1 MGRSVDWRVCYAMLA
16 RLVSA
21 RFAVVFALTTA
32 AAPLSAQKPEPND
45 AWRMI
50 VPPQSSLVF
59 ARDGSL
65 IGELGAQKRTLV
77 SIRSLP
83 RYVGQAFV
91 AVEDQR
97 FYQHDGV
104 DVVGIAGALKDAVKG
119 DPRGAST
126 ITQQLVGN
134 MHPDLIDRRDKS
146 PLRKLREQSAAREM
160 ERHYS
165 KEQIL
170 EGYLNQI
177 AFGHGWYGIESAAR
191 HYFGKGAVQLTLAE
205 AATLASMPKGPA
217 IYDPIKSPQ
226 RVSERRNLV
235 LTLMSQQKYITPAQA
250 EAAKRVPLKTVADAG
265 FSVDASYFLD
275 VVRIQAERAG
285 VPVTTGGY
293 RIYTSLDPLLQ
304 RAANAAIVDGVSDV
318 EALPGYR
325 HTKFAA
331 RAKGSSDYLQGALV
345 AIDPVTGDVRALVG
359 GRDYRESSFDRV
371 IDGLRQPGSAFKP
384 IVYAAAI
391 ADSLTA
397 NEIIPD
403 TAIAIPLDRGR
414 VYRPDNS
421 DNQFLGPITM
431 REALAKSRNVV
442 AVQLAERVGLDTI
455 VRWARRF
462 GIDAPVAPYPA
473 SAIGASALQPLDLV
487 GAYTV
492 FANLG
497 AHVDPRFI
505 YRIEDRAGAAVFTHP
520 AAAPRAVIDPKVAF
534 IVRDMMREVVERG
547 TATSIRRY
555 LPASIPVAGKTGTTN
570 DNTDVWFVG
579 MTPDIVAGVWL
590 GFDTPKTITPGAAGG
605 TLARRR
611 ERMGAAAGAHCGP
624 ARPPNGT
631 ARRLVDATGSTIHGI
646 FPGGHG
652 ATSAA
657 GQRVAAVQERP
668 DHLLVVRRRVLP
680 PRSLVADGVD
690 RTEASGTSCRVGAER
705 QPDDDRRQRCRDH
718 GRPRECRIEIDRLRL
733 CADGGHDR
741 ERSREPKRDA

>member
-1 MGRSVDWRVCYAMLA
+1 MSRLLTRARAVLA
-16 RLVSA
+16 LGVAVSIARPVSA
-21 RFAVVFALTTA
+21 QDR
-32 AAPLSAQKPEPND
+32 EPNE
-45 AWRMI
+45 AWRI
-50 VPPQSSLVF
+50 VTPPQSSLVF

-65 IGELGAQKRTLV
+65 IGEFGTQKRTLV
-77 SIRSLP
+77 SLRSLP

-104 DVVGIAGALKDAVKG
+104 DVVGIAGALKDAVRG

-146 PLRKLREQSAAREM
+146 PLRKLREQAAAREM

-177 AFGHGWYGIESAAR
+177 SFGHGWYGVESASR
-191 HYFGKGAVQLTLAE
+191 HYFGKSSAQLTLAE
-205 AATLASMPKGPA
+205 AAALAAMPKGPA
-217 IYDPIKSPQ
+217 IYDPIRAPQ
-226 RVSERRNLV
+226 RVTERRNLV
-235 LTLMSQQKYITPAQA
+235 LSLMAQQKYITPAQA
-250 EAAKRVPLKTVADAG
+250 AAAKQVPLKTVPNAG
-265 FSVDASYFLD
+265 LSVDASYFLD

-285 VPVTTGGY
+285 VAVTTGGY
-293 RIYTSLDPLLQ
+293 RVYTSLDPLLQ
-304 RAANAAIVDGVSDV
+304 RAANEALVDGIEEV

-331 RAKGSSDYLQGALV
+331 RPKGSTDYLQGAVV
-345 AIDPVTGDVRALVG
+345 AMDPNTGDVRALVG

-371 IDGLRQPGSAFKP
+371 IDGMRQPGSAFKP

-397 NEIIPD
+397 NTIIPD

-442 AVQLAERVGLDTI
+442 AVQLAERVGIDTI

-487 GAYTV
+487 AAYTV

-497 AHVDPRFI
+497 AHVDPRFV
-505 YRIEDRAGAAVFTHP
+505 YRIEDRAGNAVFTNP
-520 AAAPRAVIDPKVAF
+520 AAAPRPVIDPKVAF
-534 IVRDMMREVVERG
+534 IVRDMMREVVDRG
-547 TATSIRRY
+547 TATSVRRY
-555 LPASIPVAGKTGTTN
+555 LPATIPVAGKTGTTN
-570 DNTDVWFVG
+570 DNSDVWFVG
-579 MTPDIVAGVWL
+579 MTPDLVAGVWL
-590 GFDTPKTITPGAAGG
+590 GFDKPKTITPGAAGG
-605 TLARRR
+605 TLAAPIFGKILAEYYASRSPSDWLLPQGLISAQLDRVTGQLADSTTPPERRYV
-611 ERMGAAAGAHCGP
+611 EYFLAGTEPLPLRVNGWLLFKNGP
-624 ARPPNGT
+624 I
-631 ARRLVDATGSTIHGI
+631 V
-646 FPGGHG
+646 F
-652 ATSAA
+652 
-657 GQRVAAVQERP
+657 
-668 DHLLVVRRRVLP
+668 
-680 PRSLVADGVD
+680 
-690 RTEASGTSCRVGAER
+690 
-705 QPDDDRRQRCRDH
+705 
-718 GRPRECRIEIDRLRL
+718 
-733 CADGGHDR
+733 
-741 ERSREPKRDA
+741 

>member
-1 MGRSVDWRVCYAMLA
+1 MARSSTIVRTASALALAAVAASPALAQGR
-16 RLVSA
+16 
-21 RFAVVFALTTA
+21 
-32 AAPLSAQKPEPND
+32 EPNEP
-45 AWRMI
+45 WRMI

-77 SIRSLP
+77 SLRSLP
-83 RYVGQAFV
+83 KYVGQAFI

-134 MHPDLIDRRDKS
+134 MHPDVIDRRDKS
-146 PLRKLREQSAAREM
+146 PLRKLREQAAAREM
-160 ERHYS
+160 EKHYS

-177 AFGHGWYGIESAAR
+177 SFGHGWYGIESAAR
-191 HYFGKGAVQLTLAE
+191 HYFGKGASQLTLSE
-205 AATLASMPKGPA
+205 AASLASMPKGPA
-217 IYDPIKSPQ
+217 IYDPIKAPQ
-226 RVSERRNLV
+226 RVTERRNLV
-235 LTLMSQQKYITPAQA
+235 LALMSQQKYITPAQA
-250 EAAKRVPLKTVADAG
+250 EAAKRVPLTTVPDAG
-265 FSVDASYFLD
+265 MPVDASYFID

-285 VPVTTGGY
+285 IPVSTGGY
-293 RIYTSLDPLLQ
+293 RVYTSLDPLLQ
-304 RAANAAIVDGVSDV
+304 RSANRALVAGIEEV
-318 EALPGYR
+318 ESLPGYR
-325 HTKFAA
+325 HTKFAT
-331 RAKGSSDYLQGALV
+331 RPKGNTDYLQGALV
-345 AIDPVTGDVRALVG
+345 ALDPTTGDVRALAG

-397 NEIIPD
+397 NAIIPD

-442 AVQLAERVGLDTI
+442 AVQLAERVGMDTI
-455 VRWARRF
+455 VQWARRF

-487 GAYTV
+487 AAYTV

-505 YRIEDRAGAAVFTHP
+505 YRIEDRSGNAVFTNP

-534 IVRDMMREVVERG
+534 IVRDMMREVVDRG
-547 TATSIRRY
+547 TATSVRRY
-555 LPASIPVAGKTGTTN
+555 LPATIPVAGKTGTTN

-579 MTPDIVAGVWL
+579 MTPEIVAGVWL
-590 GFDTPKTITPGAAGG
+590 GFDKPKTITPGAAGG
-605 TLARRR
+605 TLAAPIFG
-611 ERMGAAAGAHCGP
+611 RMMSDYYGSRAVAEWQPPQGLIAAQLDRVTGQLADSTT
-624 ARPPNGT
+624 PP
-631 ARRLVDATGSTIHGI
+631 
-646 FPGGHG
+646 
-652 ATSAA
+652 
-657 GQRVAAVQERP
+657 
-668 DHLLVVRRRVLP
+668 
-680 PRSLVADGVD
+680 
-690 RTEASGTSCRVGAER
+690 
-705 QPDDDRRQRCRDH
+705 DRRYTEYFLA
-718 GRPRECRIEIDRLRL
+718 GTEPYPLRV
-733 CADGGHDR
+733 DGWALFKAG
-741 ERSREPKRDA
+741 PIIF

>member
-1 MGRSVDWRVCYAMLA
+1 MRNSLGVTALALTVVLA
-16 RLVSA
+16 RVGGA
-21 RFAVVFALTTA
+21 QATA
-32 AAPLSAQKPEPND
+32 ANE
-45 AWRMI
+45 AWRI
-50 VPPQSSLVF
+50 ISPPQSSLVF

-65 IGELGAQKRTLV
+65 VGEIGREKRTL
-77 SIRSLP
+77 IALRTLP

-104 DVVGIAGALKDAVKG
+104 DMVGIAGALKDAVKG

-146 PLRKLREQSAAREM
+146 PMRKLREQSAAREM

-170 EGYLNQI
+170 EAYLNQI
-177 AFGHGWYGIESAAR
+177 SFGHGWYGVESAAR
-191 HYFGKGAVQLTLAE
+191 HYFGKGAAQVTLAE

-217 IYDPIKSPQ
+217 LYDPIKSPD
-226 RVSERRNLV
+226 RVKQRRNLV
-235 LTLMSQQKYITPAQA
+235 LTLMAQQKYITAAQA
-250 EAAKRVPLKTVADAG
+250 EAAKRVPLSTAPNAG
-265 FSVDASYFLD
+265 MAVDASYFID
-275 VVRIQAERAG
+275 VVRIQAERAN
-285 VPVTTGGY
+285 VPVSTGGF

-304 RAANAAIVDGVSDV
+304 RAANHSLAEGIDAV

-325 HTKFAA
+325 HTKFAS
-331 RAKGSSDYLQGALV
+331 RPKGSTDYLQGAVV
-345 AIDPVTGDVRALVG
+345 AIDPASGDVRALAG

-371 IDGLRQPGSAFKP
+371 IDGMRQPGSAFKP

-414 VYRPDNS
+414 VYRPNNS
-421 DNQFLGPITM
+421 DDQFLGPITM
-431 REALAKSRNVV
+431 REALTKSRNVV
-442 AVQLAERVGLDTI
+442 AVQLAERVGMDTI
-455 VRWARRF
+455 VHWARRF

-487 GAYTV
+487 AAYTV

-505 YRIEDRAGAAVFTHP
+505 YRIEDRGGNAVFTNP
-520 AAAPRAVIDPKVAF
+520 ANPPRLVIDPKVAF

-555 LPASIPVAGKTGTTN
+555 LPPSVPVAGKTGTTN
-570 DNTDVWFVG
+570 DNSDVWFVG
-579 MTPDIVAGVWL
+579 MTPEIVAGAWL
-590 GFDTPKTITPGAAGG
+590 GFDKPKMITSGAAGG
-605 TLARRR
+605 TLAAPIFGKMMAEYYGTRTPS
-611 ERMGAAAGAHCGP
+611 EWNPPSGLIAAQLDRVTGQLADSTT
-624 ARPPNGT
+624 PP
-631 ARRLVDATGSTIHGI
+631 
-646 FPGGHG
+646 
-652 ATSAA
+652 
-657 GQRVAAVQERP
+657 
-668 DHLLVVRRRVLP
+668 
-680 PRSLVADGVD
+680 
-690 RTEASGTSCRVGAER
+690 
-705 QPDDDRRQRCRDH
+705 DRRYLEYFLA
-718 GRPRECRIEIDRLRL
+718 GTEPLPLRVNGWQL
-733 CADGGHDR
+733 FKNG
-741 ERSREPKRDA
+741 PIMF

>member
-1 MGRSVDWRVCYAMLA
+1 
-16 RLVSA
+16 
-21 RFAVVFALTTA
+21 
-32 AAPLSAQKPEPND
+32 
-45 AWRMI
+45 MI

-65 IGELGAQKRTLV
+65 IGELGVQKRTIV
-77 SIRSLP
+77 AIRTLP
-83 RYVGQAFV
+83 KYVGQAFV

-104 DVVGIAGALKDAVKG
+104 DMVGIAGALKDAVRG

-146 PLRKLREQSAAREM
+146 PLRKLREQAAAREM
-160 ERHYS
+160 EKHYS

-191 HYFGKGAVQLTLAE
+191 HYFGKGAAQLTLAE
-205 AATLASMPKGPA
+205 AATLASLPKGPA
-217 IYDPIKSPQ
+217 IYDPIKAPE
-226 RVSERRNLV
+226 RVTERRNLV
-235 LTLMSQQKYITPAQA
+235 LSLMAQQKYVTPAQA
-250 EAAKRVPLKTVADAG
+250 EAAKRVPLKTVPDAG

-285 VPVTTGGY
+285 IPVSTGGY
-293 RIYTSLDPLLQ
+293 RVYTSLDPLLQ
-304 RAANAAIVDGVSDV
+304 RAANQALVAGIEEV

-325 HTKFAA
+325 HTKFAS
-331 RAKGSSDYLQGALV
+331 RQKGSADYLQGALV
-345 AIDPVTGDVRALVG
+345 AIDPFTGDVRALVG

-397 NEIIPD
+397 NAIIPD

-442 AVQLAERVGLDTI
+442 AVQLAERVGMDTI

-505 YRIEDRAGAAVFTHP
+505 YRIEDRGGNAVFTNP

-547 TATSIRRY
+547 TATSVRRY
-555 LPASIPVAGKTGTTN
+555 LPATIPVAGKTGTTN
-570 DNTDVWFVG
+570 DNSDVWFVG
-579 MTPDIVAGVWL
+579 MTPEIVAGVWL
-590 GFDTPKTITPGAAGG
+590 GFDKPKTITSGAAGG
-605 TLARRR
+605 TLAAPIFGKMMAEYYASRS
-611 ERMGAAAGAHCGP
+611 P
-624 ARPPNGT
+624 AEW
-631 ARRLVDATGSTIHGI
+631 V
-646 FPGGHG
+646 
-652 ATSAA
+652 
-657 GQRVAAVQERP
+657 
-668 DHLLVVRRRVLP
+668 P
-680 PRSLVADGVD
+680 PRGLIAAQLDRITGQLADSTTPPD
-690 RTEASGTSCRVGAER
+690 RRYVEYFLSGTEPLPLRVDGW
-705 QPDDDRRQRCRDH
+705 
-718 GRPRECRIEIDRLRL
+718 RLFKNGPI
-733 CADGGHDR
+733 AF
-741 ERSREPKRDA
+741 

>member
-1 MGRSVDWRVCYAMLA
+1 VCL
-16 RLVSA
+16 
-21 RFAVVFALTTA
+21 A
-32 AAPLSAQKPEPND
+32 AAVAAVSSVRAQDRETND

-65 IGELGAQKRTLV
+65 IGELGVQKRTIV
-77 SIRSLP
+77 AIRTLP
-83 RYVGQAFV
+83 KYVGQAFV

-104 DVVGIAGALKDAVKG
+104 DMVGIAGALKDAVRG

-146 PLRKLREQSAAREM
+146 PLRKLREQAAAREM
-160 ERHYS
+160 EKHYS

-191 HYFGKGAVQLTLAE
+191 HYFGKGAAQLTLAE
-205 AATLASMPKGPA
+205 AATLASLPKGPA
-217 IYDPIKSPQ
+217 IYDPIKAPE
-226 RVSERRNLV
+226 RVTERRNLV
-235 LTLMSQQKYITPAQA
+235 LSLMAQQKYVTPAQA
-250 EAAKRVPLKTVADAG
+250 EAARRIPLKTVPDAG

-285 VPVTTGGY
+285 IPVSTGGY
-293 RIYTSLDPLLQ
+293 RVYTSLDPVLQ
-304 RAANAAIVDGVSDV
+304 RAANQALVAGIEEV

-325 HTKFAA
+325 HTKFAS
-331 RAKGSSDYLQGALV
+331 RQKGSADYLQGALV
-345 AIDPVTGDVRALVG
+345 AIDPFTGDVRALVG

-397 NEIIPD
+397 NAIIPD

-442 AVQLAERVGLDTI
+442 AVQLAERVGMDTI

-462 GIDAPVAPYPA
+462 GIDAPVAPYPS

-505 YRIEDRAGAAVFTHP
+505 YRIEDRGGNAVFTNP

-547 TATSIRRY
+547 TATSVRRY
-555 LPASIPVAGKTGTTN
+555 LPATIPVAGKTGTTN
-570 DNTDVWFVG
+570 DNSDVWFVG
-579 MTPDIVAGVWL
+579 MTPEIVAGVWL
-590 GFDTPKTITPGAAGG
+590 GFDKPKTITSGAAGG
-605 TLARRR
+605 TLAAPIFGKMMAEYYASRS
-611 ERMGAAAGAHCGP
+611 P
-624 ARPPNGT
+624 AEW
-631 ARRLVDATGSTIHGI
+631 V
-646 FPGGHG
+646 
-652 ATSAA
+652 
-657 GQRVAAVQERP
+657 
-668 DHLLVVRRRVLP
+668 P
-680 PRSLVADGVD
+680 PRGLIAAQLDRITGQLADSTTPPD
-690 RTEASGTSCRVGAER
+690 RRYVEYFLSGTEPLPLRVDGW
-705 QPDDDRRQRCRDH
+705 
-718 GRPRECRIEIDRLRL
+718 RLFKNGPI
-733 CADGGHDR
+733 AF
-741 ERSREPKRDA
+741 

>member
-1 MGRSVDWRVCYAMLA
+1 MIARFMLA
-16 RLVSA
+16 RL
-21 RFAVVFALTTA
+21 ALASA
-32 AAPLSAQKPEPND
+32 AAVSVAPTLAAQEKQSND
-45 AWRMI
+45 AWRMV
-50 VPPQSSLVF
+50 VPAQSSLVF

-65 IGELGAQKRTLV
+65 IGEIGAQKRTLV

-160 ERHYS
+160 EKHYN

-177 AFGHGWYGIESAAR
+177 SFGHGWYGIESASR
-191 HYFGKGAVQLTLAE
+191 HYFGKGAAQLTLAE

-217 IYDPIKSPQ
+217 IYDPIKAPQ
-226 RVSERRNLV
+226 RVTERRNLV
-235 LTLMSQQKYITPAQA
+235 LALMTQQKYLTAAQA
-250 EAAKRVPLKTVADAG
+250 EAAKRTPLKTVPDAG
-265 FSVDASYFLD
+265 LAVDASYFLD
-275 VVRIQAERAG
+275 VVRIQGERAG
-285 VPVTTGGY
+285 VAVSTGGY
-293 RIYTSLDPLLQ
+293 RVYTSLDPLLQ
-304 RAANAAIVDGVSDV
+304 RAANQAVAEGLEQV
-318 EALPGYR
+318 EALPSFR

-331 RAKGSSDYLQGALV
+331 RPKGSSDYLQGALV

-359 GRDYRESSFDRV
+359 GRDYRESSFDRI

-397 NEIIPD
+397 NTIIPD

-442 AVQLAERVGLDTI
+442 AVQLAERVSMDTI

-505 YRIEDRAGAAVFTHP
+505 YRIEDRGGNAVFTNP
-520 AAAPRAVIDPKVAF
+520 AAAPRAVVDPKVAF

-547 TATSIRRY
+547 TATSVRRY
-555 LPASIPVAGKTGTTN
+555 LPATIPVAGKTGTTN

-590 GFDTPKTITPGAAGG
+590 GFDKPKTITPGAAGG
-605 TLARRR
+605 TLAAPIFGKMMAEYYGSRTTS
-611 ERMGAAAGAHCGP
+611 EWAPPQGLIAAQ
-624 ARPPNGT
+624 
-631 ARRLVDATGSTIHGI
+631 L
-646 FPGGHG
+646 
-652 ATSAA
+652 
-657 GQRVAAVQERP
+657 
-668 DHLLVVRRRVLP
+668 
-680 PRSLVADGVD
+680 D
-690 RTEASGTSCRVGAER
+690 RTTGELADSTTPPDRRYVEYFLSGTEPLPLRVSGW
-705 QPDDDRRQRCRDH
+705 QLFKNGP
-718 GRPRECRIEIDRLRL
+718 IVF
-733 CADGGHDR
+733 
-741 ERSREPKRDA
+741 